1 MTFAALCLAATAVSG
16 CGATDATADTT
27 TPALPSNSPS
37 ISMAPELEPIVA
49 PTLPEEIPG
58 YTEVDPATG
67 LHVTGIPSAVDL
79 ASYRLRV
86 TGKVVRELSLTYDEI
101 RSLPKVTASPT
112 LTCPGAFVDHATW
125 SGVPIPAILELAGV
139 QPDAKRIRME
149 GADGY
154 SSVLLI
160 DEALQPQNFL
170 AYELEGET
178 LPALHGFP
186 LRAVIPEHIGAFWV
200 KWILEIQVQ

>member
-1 MTFAALCLAATAVSG
+1 M
-16 CGATDATADTT
+16 TADTT
-27 TPALPSNSPS
+27 MAPAPSTASTDTATSPS
-37 ISMAPELEPIVA
+37 TSSASELEPVVV

-58 YTEVDPATG
+58 YTELDPATG
-67 LHVTGIPSAVDL
+67 LHVTGIPSVIDV

-101 RSLPKVTASPT
+101 RSLAKVTASPT
-112 LTCPGAFVDHATW
+112 LICPGAFVDHATW

-160 DEALQPQNFL
+160 DEALQTKNFL